1 MRQPSRTP
9 LSGADD
15 GTLFLATSG
24 AAINPLRL
32 AEIVRF
38 HIDAAGIGKRG
49 ACHLFRNTMATLML
63 ENGVDIRFIPAM
75 LGHAELSTTE
85 IYTQVSIKAL
95 KAIHS
100 ATHPAKAPEEGR
112 VPDQAGDAASVL
124 LEWLDR
130 EGAEEG

>member
-1 MRQPSRTP
+1 
-9 LSGADD
+9 
-15 GTLFLATSG
+15 
-24 AAINPLRL
+24 
-32 AEIVRF
+32 VRF

-100 ATHPAKAPEEGR
+100 ATDPAKAPEEGR